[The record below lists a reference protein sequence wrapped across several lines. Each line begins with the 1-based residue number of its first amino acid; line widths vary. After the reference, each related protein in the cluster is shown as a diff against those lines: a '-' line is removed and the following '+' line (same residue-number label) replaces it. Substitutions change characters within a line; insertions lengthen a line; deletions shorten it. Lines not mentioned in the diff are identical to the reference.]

1 MITGGAVTHGWS
13 LFCNGTP
20 GVGYDGL
27 RAGANVNTW
36 QFADGVHP
44 TPGGHKVIGDYVT
57 SQFRAFGWI

>member
-1 MITGGAVTHGWS
+1 MTGGAVIDGWS

-44 TPGGHKVIGDYVT
+44 TPGGHKVIGD
-57 SQFRAFGWI
+57 

>member
-13 LFCNGTP
+13 LCCNGTP

-36 QFADGVHP
+36 QFADGRTRRRVN
-44 TPGGHKVIGDYVT
+44 KVIGDYVT
-57 SQFRAFGWI
+57 SQLRAFGWI